1 MDNNNNIQEQPVQ
14 QRRAKELLQRQRQ
27 RMEVLKE
34 SVATKAIE
42 EEEDKDAVLS
52 ASNNSRLVE
61 SLKNEI
67 NVQKEKYEDTYK
79 ELDALNEEK
88 KRRKDAIRI
97 LEWERSRNK
106 EVVTKLSTEYENKLE
121 ELRRDSEERLLAV
134 VDKTK
139 KTTRI
144 QLNNQMQHK

>member
-14 QRRAKELLQRQRQ
+14 QRRTSELLQRQRQ

-67 NVQKEKYEDTYK
+67 NVQKEKITMDRNED
-79 ELDALNEEK
+79 
-88 KRRKDAIRI
+88 
-97 LEWERSRNK
+97 
-106 EVVTKLSTEYENKLE
+106 
-121 ELRRDSEERLLAV
+121 RLLLITCYPFDSILSGTPFRYIVYA
-134 VDKTK
+134 K
-139 KTTRI
+139 K
-144 QLNNQMQHK
+144 NNT

>member
-14 QRRAKELLQRQRQ
+14 QRRASELLQRQRQ

-97 LEWERSRNK
+97 LECK
-106 EVVTKLSTEYENKLE
+106 DFIYK
-121 ELRRDSEERLLAV
+121 
-134 VDKTK
+134 
-139 KTTRI
+139 
-144 QLNNQMQHK
+144 

>member
-14 QRRAKELLQRQRQ
+14 QRRTSELLQRQRQ

-121 ELRRDSEERLLAV
+121 ANKCYLQIRAYDV
-134 VDKTK
+134 G
-139 KTTRI
+139 
-144 QLNNQMQHK
+144 